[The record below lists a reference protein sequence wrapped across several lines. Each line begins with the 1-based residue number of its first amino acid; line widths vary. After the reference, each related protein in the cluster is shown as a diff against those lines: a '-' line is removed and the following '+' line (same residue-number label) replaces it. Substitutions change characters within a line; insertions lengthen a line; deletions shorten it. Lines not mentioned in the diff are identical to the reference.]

1 MNMKEEDTITIQIEA
16 GCPSGRSEH
25 DEIGFWNQSK
35 TVTVHKKLVR
45 DFIDNLMEYA
55 RQEAEADHWSYAY
68 WYQEEE

>member
-1 MNMKEEDTITIQIEA
+1 MKEDDMIRIQIEA
-16 GCPSGRSEH
+16 GCPSGYSH
-25 DEIGFWNQSK
+25 DDEIGFWNQCK

-45 DFIDNLMEYA
+45 EFIDNLMEYA

>member
-1 MNMKEEDTITIQIEA
+1 MSDDNMITIQIQA
-16 GCPSGRSEH
+16 GSPSGRSHH

-45 DFIDNLMEYA
+45 DFIGNLMEYA